1 MNKFVNRMYLT
12 LSVLVCRIYL
22 MKDYWEQA
30 YKEFFYVGL
39 FGVFL
44 SGVFFISWML
54 NAEWIRVVENQTS
67 QISILNIL
75 FYFVVITIWLAL
87 GWSFKKRKV
96 WAIKFGY
103 ILVGLIFLLSLYSF
117 SVIGI
122 LISIY
127 FLWIIRKAQKQSTAK
142 EVSDLKMWQKVG
154 FVLLVLIVLF
164 FTGDSFS
171 GHGTV
176 ETTGLPLIQ
185 VQDIANKINETL
197 PIVIDSELT
206 FDSVVVVEN
215 KLTSRFEFSDGL
227 YLEEIKERVVLE
239 KEDFKVGFC
248 DEISPSN
255 MKLLRDIGL
264 LVVSRYYDV
273 EGNYVG
279 GDEFSLSECR

>member
-215 KLTSRFEFSDGL
+215 KLISRFEFSDGL